1 MFCRLFV
8 SLIRK
13 GVGHVPKKSW
23 RWGDSL
29 DQCSGEARKH
39 GDVKAVLLL
48 YAFQGNL
55 SASSCRVHQAFEDHS
70 LNECLAR
77 HLVQKSRRSVTLWCI
92 PKVPATIP
100 RWWAPEGGQ
109 SGRACWTFPGFWWN
123 RLNLHHIGKEWTCG
137 YPIHCEKPTSNNSLL
152 LLHFRHSNVPI
163 F

>member
-77 HLVQKSRRSVTLWCI
+77 HWSRSTEDLSLCGASRRCR
-92 PKVPATIP
+92 P
-100 RWWAPEGGQ
+100 Q
-109 SGRACWTFPGFWWN
+109 FPDD
-123 RLNLHHIGKEWTCG
+123 E
-137 YPIHCEKPTSNNSLL
+137 LL
-152 LLHFRHSNVPI
+152 KAVRVEELAERFQVFGETDLI
-163 F
+163 CTT